1 MVCVSS
7 CNNIAHLSTFLTPV
21 SFPSLLDLSHQHEN
35 MLLLLFTKK
44 KNPSRLAALPS
55 PLCLLRGVLATL
67 IIFRGSTFI
76 YAAACGNSLSTA

>member
-44 KNPSRLAALPS
+44 KKKIPPAWLLSLLPS
-55 PLCLLRGVLATL
+55 V
-67 IIFRGSTFI
+67 F
-76 YAAACGNSLSTA
+76 